1 MSTPALSTTPPLCS
15 VRRYSGEYASHAHD
29 HVQIMFA
36 LDGRMELDALG
47 HAAFVDTSCGMVVP
61 AGVTHG
67 FLAPRHTRMF
77 VMDVSPQAGTER
89 LKRFAVTPA
98 IRQLAQAT
106 DTASALAL
114 LLQAPDIATRRGID
128 LTRLNDALDA
138 ALFESWTTERMARL
152 FYLSAQRFHARLLE
166 LCGQTPQ
173 AYLRTRR
180 LDRAQTLLVMG
191 VPLETAALQV
201 GYRSA
206 SALGFALRRDRQSGA
221 RLLRSRV
228 NVRYQNAK

>member
-1 MSTPALSTTPPLCS
+1 LSATAALSS

-36 LDGRMELDALG
+36 LEGRMELDAQG
-47 HAAFVDTSCGMVVP
+47 HAAFVDSSCGMVVP

-67 FLAPRHTRMF
+67 FLATPQTRMF
-77 VMDVSPQAGTER
+77 VLDLPPQTGIER
-89 LKRFAVTPA
+89 IKRFAVTPVIHQLTHMA
-98 IRQLAQAT
+98 DTAAALAQ
-106 DTASALAL
+106 
-114 LLQAPDIATRRGID
+114 LLQAPDISTRRGID
-128 LTRLNDALDA
+128 LDRLNDALDA
-138 ALFESWTTERMARL
+138 ALYESWTTERIARL

-173 AYLRTRR
+173 AYLRARR
-180 LDRAQTLLVMG
+180 LDRAQALLVMG

-206 SALGFALRRDRQSGA
+206 SALGFALRRDRQCGV
-221 RLLRSRV
+221 RVLRGR
-228 NVRYQNAK
+228 

>member
-1 MSTPALSTTPPLCS
+1 MSPYPLSSAPLCS

-47 HAAFVDTSCGMVVP
+47 QSAFVDTSCGMLVP

-77 VMDVSPQAGTER
+77 VLDVPPQIGIDR

-98 IRQLAQAT
+98 IRQLTQMA
-106 DTASALAL
+106 DTASALAQL
-114 LLQAPDIATRRGID
+114 LNVPDIATRRGID

-138 ALFESWTTERMARL
+138 ALHERWTTERMARL

-173 AYLRTRR
+173 AYLRKRR
-180 LDRAQTLLVMG
+180 LDRAQTLLVMCL
-191 VPLETAALQV
+191 PLETAALQV

-206 SALGFALRRDRQSGA
+206 SALGFALKRDRQSGA
-221 RLLRSRV
+221 RLLRG
-228 NVRYQNAK
+228 K

>member
-1 MSTPALSTTPPLCS
+1 MPTQALSTTAPQCS

-36 LDGRMELDALG
+36 LDGHMDLNAQG

-61 AGVTHG
+61 AGLTHG

-77 VMDVSPQAGTER
+77 VLDVPPQAGTER

-98 IRQLAQAT
+98 IRQLTQMADIAN
-106 DTASALAL
+106 ALAQL
-114 LLQAPDIATRRGID
+114 LHAPDIATRRGID

-138 ALFESWTTERMARL
+138 ALHESWTTERMARL

-166 LCGQTPQ
+166 LCGQAPQ

-180 LDRAQTLLVMG
+180 LDRAQALLVMG
-191 VPLETAALQV
+191 MPLETAALQV

-206 SALGFALRRDRQSGA
+206 SALGFALKRDRQSGV
-221 RLLRSRV
+221 RVLRGR
-228 NVRYQNAK
+228 

>member
-1 MSTPALSTTPPLCS
+1 MSTKPLSTTAPQCS

-77 VMDVSPQAGTER
+77 VLDVPPQAGIDR

-98 IRQLAQAT
+98 IRQLTQMT
-106 DTASALAL
+106 DTTNALAQ

-128 LTRLNDALDA
+128 LTRLNHALDA
-138 ALFESWTTERMARL
+138 ALHETWTTERMARL

-173 AYLRTRR
+173 AYLRKRR
-180 LDRAQTLLVMG
+180 LDRAQALLVMG
-191 VPLETAALQV
+191 MPLETAAWQV

-221 RLLRSRV
+221 RVLRG
-228 NVRYQNAK
+228 K

>member
-1 MSTPALSTTPPLCS
+1 

-47 HAAFVDTSCGMVVP
+47 HAAFVDTSCGVVVP

-77 VMDVSPQAGTER
+77 VMDVPPQAGTDR

-98 IRQLAQAT
+98 IRQLPHMF
-106 DTASALAL
+106 DTASALAQL
-114 LLQAPDIATRRGID
+114 LDAPDIAARRGID

-138 ALFESWTTERMARL
+138 ALFERWTTDRMARL

-166 LCGQTPQ
+166 LCDLTPQ

-180 LDRAQTLLVMG
+180 LDRAQALLVVG

-206 SALGFALRRDRQSGA
+206 SALGFALKRDRQSGA
-221 RLLRSRV
+221 RLLRGR
-228 NVRYQNAK
+228 RGMDAG

>member
-1 MSTPALSTTPPLCS
+1 MRPQPLSAAAPLCS

-36 LDGRMELDALG
+36 LDGRMDLDAQG

-61 AGVTHG
+61 AGLTHG

-77 VMDVSPQAGTER
+77 VMDVPPQVGAER

-98 IRQLAQAT
+98 IRQLT
-106 DTASALAL
+106 HMLDTASALAQL
-114 LLQAPDIATRRGID
+114 LAAPDIATRRGID

-138 ALFESWTTERMARL
+138 TLHESWTTDRMARL

-173 AYLRTRR
+173 AYVRTRR

-206 SALGFALRRDRQSGA
+206 SALGFALKRDRQSGA
-221 RLLRSRV
+221 RLLRG
-228 NVRYQNAK
+228 K

>member
-1 MSTPALSTTPPLCS
+1 MPTPALSATPPLCS

-77 VMDVSPQAGTER
+77 VMDVSPQAGTDR

-98 IRQLAQAT
+98 IRQLAHMA
-106 DTASALAL
+106 DTASALAQ

-128 LTRLNDALDA
+128 LTRLNDALDT

-173 AYLRTRR
+173 AYLRSRR

-221 RLLRSRV
+221 RVLRG
-228 NVRYQNAK
+228 K

>member
-1 MSTPALSTTPPLCS
+1 MSAAAPLCS

-36 LDGRMELDALG
+36 LDGRMDLDAQG

-77 VMDVSPQAGTER
+77 VMDLPPQAGTDR

-98 IRQLAQAT
+98 IRQLTHMT
-106 DTASALAL
+106 DTANALAQL
-114 LLQAPDIATRRGID
+114 LDAPDIATRRGID

-138 ALFESWTTERMARL
+138 ALHETWTTERMGRL

-180 LDRAQTLLVMG
+180 LDRAQALLVMG

-206 SALGFALRRDRQSGA
+206 SALGFALKRDRQSGV
-221 RLLRSRV
+221 RLLRGR
-228 NVRYQNAK
+228 

>member
-1 MSTPALSTTPPLCS
+1 

-47 HAAFVDTSCGMVVP
+47 HAAFVDTSCGMVIP
-61 AGVTHG
+61 SGLTHG

-77 VMDVSPQAGTER
+77 VMDVPPQAGTER

-98 IRQLAQAT
+98 IRQLTHMA
-106 DTASALAL
+106 DTASALEQL
-114 LLQAPDIATRRGID
+114 LEAPDIATRRGID

-138 ALFESWTTERMARL
+138 TLHESWTTDRMARL

-180 LDRAQTLLVMG
+180 LDRAQVLLVMG
-191 VPLETAALQV
+191 LPLETAALQV

-206 SALGFALRRDRQSGA
+206 SALGFALKRDRQSGA
-221 RLLRSRV
+221 RLLRG
-228 NVRYQNAK
+228 K

>member
-1 MSTPALSTTPPLCS
+1 MSPQALSATTPLCS
-15 VRRYSGEYASHAHD
+15 VRRYSGEYASHAHE

-77 VMDVSPQAGTER
+77 VLDVPPQAGTDR

-98 IRQLAQAT
+98 IRQLTQMT
-106 DTASALAL
+106 DTANALAQ
-114 LLQAPDIATRRGID
+114 LLQAPDIAARRGID
-128 LTRLNDALDA
+128 LTRLNDTLDA
-138 ALFESWTTERMARL
+138 ALHESWATDRMARL

-180 LDRAQTLLVMG
+180 LDRAQALLVMG

-221 RLLRSRV
+221 RLLRG
-228 NVRYQNAK
+228 K

>member
-1 MSTPALSTTPPLCS
+1 

-36 LDGRMELDALG
+36 LDGRMELEALG
-47 HAAFVDTSCGMVVP
+47 HAAFVDTSCGMVIP
-61 AGVTHG
+61 AGMTHG
-67 FLAPRHTRMF
+67 FLAPRHARMF
-77 VMDVSPQAGTER
+77 VMDLQPQAGTDR

-98 IRQLAQAT
+98 IHQLT
-106 DTASALAL
+106 HMLDTASVLAQL
-114 LLQAPDIATRRGID
+114 LEAPNIATRRGID

-138 ALFESWTTERMARL
+138 ALHQSWTTERMACL

-173 AYLRTRR
+173 AYLRNRR
-180 LDRAQTLLVMG
+180 LDRAQTLLIMG

-206 SALGFALRRDRQSGA
+206 SALGFALKRDRQSGA
-221 RLLRSRV
+221 RLLRG
-228 NVRYQNAK
+228 K